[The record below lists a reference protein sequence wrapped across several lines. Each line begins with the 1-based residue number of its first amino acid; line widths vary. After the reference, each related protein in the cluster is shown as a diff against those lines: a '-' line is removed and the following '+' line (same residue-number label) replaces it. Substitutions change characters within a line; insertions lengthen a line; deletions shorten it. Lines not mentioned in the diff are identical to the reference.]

1 MNPYRIIHSIL
12 VTEKGT
18 ELAED
23 FNQYTF
29 KVARDAAKPHIRR
42 AVEEIFDVEVEAVNV
57 MNRLGKKKRCRYGT
71 YGKRADWRKAVVTL
85 KEGSSIDLI

>member
-57 MNRLGKKKRCRYGT
+57 MNRLGKKKRGRYGT

>member
-1 MNPYRIIHSIL
+1 MNPYRIVQSIL

-29 KVARDAAKPHIRR
+29 RVARDAAKPEIRR
-42 AVEEIFDVEVEAVNV
+42 AVEEIFDVEVAAVNV
-57 MNRLGKKKRCRYGT
+57 MNRRGKKKRVRYGT
-71 YGKRADWRKAVVTL
+71 YGKRADWKKAVVTL
-85 KEGSSIDLI
+85 KEGSEITLI

>member
-1 MNPYRIIHSIL
+1 MNPYRIVHSIL

-29 KVARDAAKPHIRR
+29 KVARDAAKPQIRL

-57 MNRLGKKKRCRYGT
+57 MNRLGKKKRVRYGT

-85 KEGSSIDLI
+85 KEGNSIDLI